1 MLRDNLA
8 GAHLADVQQAR
19 ELTLSRCALTGTRSS
34 DDRPPNALKIPARQG
49 GIYALTENGASPL
62 HAEPRQTPI
71 RLSVV
76 PVGSSEFKKYS
87 AGASPLLMAGC
98 TEAAIDPPIVRLP
111 KCAKCTGRL
120 WIRSDLDNAQ

>member
-34 DDRPPNALKIPARQG
+34 EDRPPNALKIPARQG

-62 HAEPRQTPI
+62 HAEPRQDNQPKTV
-71 RLSVV
+71 LW
-76 PVGSSEFKKYS
+76 
-87 AGASPLLMAGC
+87 L
-98 TEAAIDPPIVRLP
+98 TENWRTKWRTKTAE
-111 KCAKCTGRL
+111 
-120 WIRSDLDNAQ
+120 

>member
-62 HAEPRQTPI
+62 HAEPRQFCDVAHLVSNSGILNCNLLTTRKTPK
-71 RLSVV
+71 VV
-76 PVGSSEFKKYS
+76 SPV
-87 AGASPLLMAGC
+87 
-98 TEAAIDPPIVRLP
+98 T
-111 KCAKCTGRL
+111 
-120 WIRSDLDNAQ
+120 